1 MFDISNIP
9 ISTPIF
15 DKSVIEHLPQVMPKL
30 VHEFDFQSQLK
41 NGKSFL

>member
-9 ISTPIF
+9 ISTQIS

-30 VHEFDFQSQLK
+30 VHEFNFQSQLK
-41 NGKSFL
+41 HLKSFL